1 MLLLND
7 TFSWPP
13 VRGGKG
19 GEIKSLNK
27 EIKPPPGLGLE
38 IGLDWSSKCAV
49 VPDLELGSNWVFVG
63 YFRFSTL
70 GQIASD
76 YSH

>member
-13 VRGGKG
+13 VKGGKG

-38 IGLDWSSKCAV
+38 IGLG
-49 VPDLELGSNWVFVG
+49 LEL
-63 YFRFSTL
+63 
-70 GQIASD
+70 
-76 YSH
+76 